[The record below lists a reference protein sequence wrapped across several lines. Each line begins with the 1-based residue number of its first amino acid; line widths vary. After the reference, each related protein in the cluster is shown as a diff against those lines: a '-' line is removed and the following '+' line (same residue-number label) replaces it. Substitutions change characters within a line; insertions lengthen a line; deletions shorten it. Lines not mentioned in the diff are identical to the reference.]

1 VTGRIEDPTVAA
13 LRTTLSRASR
23 RAALVA
29 SNIANV
35 DTPGYQALELQFQDA
50 LGSVGTAGDVE
61 RTDPGHMGT
70 QTSPDDPGTVVTQ
83 PATRVRNDGNTVDVD
98 REMTVLAA
106 MQGRYSAAAEM
117 VRKRFALL
125 LYSATDGRG
134 GGA

>member
-1 VTGRIEDPTVAA
+1 MSRVEDPTVAA
-13 LRTTLSRASR
+13 LHTTLTRASR

-29 SNIANV
+29 SNLANV
-35 DTPGYQALELQFQDA
+35 DTPGYQALELQFQET
-50 LGSVGTAGDVE
+50 LGAVGNVGDIE
-61 RTDPGHMGT
+61 TTRPGHMG
-70 QTSPDDPGTVVTQ
+70 SIAPSDDPGTVVTQ

-98 REMTVLAA
+98 REMTVLAQ